1 VLGGEHGS
9 PTAVALTPYDLI
21 EVLAVFP
28 YVPTPMGRPID
39 AFTDALF
46 EVSAADDLVLVVA

>member
-1 VLGGEHGS
+1 MVPVL
-9 PTAVALTPYDLI
+9 
-21 EVLAVFP
+21 P